1 MELFHT
7 FSIAFMAFFAIMN
20 PSATLPVYLSLTS
33 SESPATSKTI
43 ALRACLIAFLIVAI
57 FSLSGKMLFELFGIS
72 ISALRIAGG
81 VLIFMIGYQMVQG
94 SAATAQHPSNSD
106 QHAAQQEEGTNVAIS
121 PLATPMMAGPGTIA
135 TAMNLSAHNDI
146 AHSLVTIAAF
156 ALLCFITYLIYLG
169 GKPLVRFLGQNIMTV
184 ITRLMGLILAVIG
197 VQMLVTGIHSAFPAI
212 TSVVH

>member
-33 SESPATSKTI
+33 NHQPATSKII
-43 ALRACLIAFLIVAI
+43 ALRACLIAFIIVAV
-57 FSLSGKMLFELFGIS
+57 FSLSGKILFELFGIS

-94 SAATAQHPSNSD
+94 SAAKAQQPSSSD
-106 QHAAQQEEGTNVAIS
+106 QQAAKDDDTNVAIS

-135 TAMNLSAHNDI
+135 TAMNLSAHSNI
-146 AHSLVTIAAF
+146 GHSFVTIAAF

-197 VQMLVTGIHSAFPAI
+197 VQMLIAGIHSAFPAV
-212 TSVVH
+212 TSLVH

>member
-33 SESPATSKTI
+33 NETPENAKAI
-43 ALRACLIAFLIVAI
+43 AVRACLISFLIVAV

-81 VLIFMIGYQMVQG
+81 ILIFMIGYQMVQG
-94 SAATAQHPSNSD
+94 SAATAQQPNNSE
-106 QHAAQQEEGTNVAIS
+106 QHAAINENGLNVAVS
-121 PLATPMMAGPGTIA
+121 PLAMPMMAGPGTIA
-135 TAMNLSAHNDI
+135 TAMNLSAHDSI
-146 AHSLVTIAAF
+146 GHPIVTIAAF
-156 ALLCFITYLIYLG
+156 ALLCIITFLIYLG
-169 GKPLVRFLGQNIMTV
+169 GKPLVHFLGQNIMTV

-197 VQMLVTGIHSAFPAI
+197 VQMLVTGIHSAFPTL
-212 TSVVH
+212 TSAVH